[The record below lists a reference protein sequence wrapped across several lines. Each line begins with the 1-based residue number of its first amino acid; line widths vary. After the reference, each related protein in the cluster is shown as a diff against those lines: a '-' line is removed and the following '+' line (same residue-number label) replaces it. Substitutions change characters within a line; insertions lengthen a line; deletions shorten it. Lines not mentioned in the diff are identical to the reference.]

1 MLIKRVDSR
10 VLKAIKLD
18 DIEYFTLPN
27 YFLGW
32 GQFNICGFRAG
43 HGLGTKWAPH
53 RK

>member
-10 VLKAIKLD
+10 VLKVIKFD
-18 DIEYFTLPN
+18 DIKCFTLLN

-32 GQFNICGFRAG
+32 GQFGIRSFRAG